1 MSKCACGSDI
11 WCLKTGECKR
21 CYQQRYYQEYKAGVR
36 YTPKMHSRSC
46 AECGAGFMTRK
57 PSQACCSRRCAA
69 RAASRQRWSDPINHA
84 LQSQVSASRAAE
96 REGARRKAGLRG
108 CGCGCV
114 VPWYEGRYLQKCDD
128 CVGLVCK
135 EDGCAN
141 PVPRH
146 LRYCPTCAESRR
158 KAQRAATRDSSKLVC
173 CEIDCDRP
181 VRARS
186 VCNMHYK
193 RLLRAEGRLV
203 SPAWDDRRRNNYH
216 ARRARLAGGR
226 NGDAVMLAELLA
238 RDGYKCGICGESVD
252 ADAAYPDPLSKS
264 IDHIVPLSRGGAH
277 SPENCQLAHLRC
289 NVSKGAKLAA

>member
-1 MSKCACGSDI
+1 MDMCLCGEAA
-11 WCLKTGECKR
+11 WCRKTSECKR
-21 CYQQRYYQEYKAGVR
+21 CYYRRYVA
-36 YTPKMHSRSC
+36 
-46 AECGAGFMTRK
+46 
-57 PSQACCSRRCAA
+57 SRRAK
-69 RAASRQRWSDPINHA
+69 RPGPSIGTR
-84 LQSQVSASRAAE
+84 
-96 REGARRKAGLRG
+96 GARPPVTPGMRR
-108 CGCGCV
+108 CGCGHE
-114 VPWYEGRYLQKCDD
+114 VPAYEGRYLAKCDD
-128 CVGLVCK
+128 CVGLICK
-135 EDGCAN
+135 EDACVN

-146 LRYCPTCAESRR
+146 SRYCPPCAESRR
-158 KAQRAATRDSSKLVC
+158 KAQRAATRDSSTLVC

-238 RDGYKCGICGESVD
+238 RDGYKCGICGDSVD

>member
-1 MSKCACGSDI
+1 MDKCVCGAPIKCVSR
-11 WCLKTGECKR
+11 GECAACYRRNWLEDQLNGVQRRPVKR
-21 CYQQRYYQEYKAGVR
+21 PRACVV
-36 YTPKMHSRSC
+36 
-46 AECGAGFMTRK
+46 CGAPFTPRAK
-57 PSQACCSRRCAA
+57 KSVSCSRACAA
-69 RAASRQRWSDPINHA
+69 KRAAVTRWAGQDAEARSQHA
-84 LQSQVSASRAAE
+84 ALMH
-96 REGARRKAGLRG
+96 AGRWVDKTTRS
-108 CGCGCV
+108 CGCGHI
-114 VPWYEGRYLQKCDD
+114 VPWYEGRYLKKCDD
-128 CVGLVCK
+128 CVGLICK
-135 EDGCAN
+135 EDACVN

-146 LRYCPTCAESRR
+146 SRYCPPCAESRR
-158 KAQRAATRDSSKLVC
+158 KAQRAATRDSSTLVC

-238 RDGYKCGICGESVD
+238 RDGYRCGICGDSVD